1 MKSKMKKLEG
11 TAVQFE
17 VEMPKETVDKVIDE
31 VLKDIGKTAKMDG
44 FRPGKAPLDIVRKA
58 YHKDAVDEMKQ
69 RLLPSAYQEA
79 LNKHDIQPVS
89 YPEVSEVM
97 ISPAG
102 ALSFKATVDTHPEVS
117 VKKYK
122 GIKVTAQKV
131 KMTDDEV
138 EEALE
143 RIRNMNAEFID
154 IEKQLDKGDF
164 GICDVETR
172 MGGEVISKKRENM
185 WVEVDKDASMLG
197 MGEKLEGMKK
207 GEAKDIGVTLPENYP
222 DEKYAGKEAVF
233 SVVVKET
240 KEKKLPELDDEL
252 AKKIGKD
259 NLADARAEIR
269 TQLMERKESN
279 TRVSMKN
286 QIMQEL
292 LNKCSFKVPGTMV
305 AKQRKVL
312 MDKAR
317 NDLLS
322 KGVDEKAIEEHSS
335 KLEEQLGKEAENKV
349 RLYFI
354 LDEVANRENV
364 EVADEEV
371 DSWLGALAANYNQ
384 DLDSVKKYY
393 EEHDL
398 IGGLREQLREDKT
411 LDLLVSEASVTE
423 KDKA

>member
-1 MKSKMKKLEG
+1 MKIKIKKMEG

-17 VEMPKETVDKVIDE
+17 VEMPKETVDKAIEE
-31 VLKDIGKTAKMDG
+31 VLKDIGKTAKIDG

-58 YHKDAVDEMKQ
+58 YHKDAVEEMKQ

-79 LNKHDIQPVS
+79 LNKHSIQPVS
-89 YPEVSEVM
+89 YPEVSEVA
-97 ISPAG
+97 ISPTG
-102 ALSFKATVDTHPEVS
+102 EFCFKATVDTHPEVS

-122 GIKVTAQKV
+122 GIKVAVQKIKV
-131 KMTDDEV
+131 TDDEV

-143 RIRNMNAEFID
+143 RMRNMNAEFID
-154 IEKQLDKGDF
+154 IERPLGKGDF

-172 MGGEVISKKRENM
+172 IGGEVIAKKRENM
-185 WVEVDKDASMLG
+185 WIEVDKDASLLG
-197 MGEKLEGMKK
+197 MGEKLEGGKK
-207 GEAKDIGVTLPENYP
+207 GDTKDIEVTLPETYP
-222 DEKYAGKEAVF
+222 DKKYAGKEAVF

-259 NLADARAEIR
+259 NLSDARAEIK
-269 TQLMERKESN
+269 TQLMERKDSN

-286 QIMQEL
+286 QIMEEL
-292 LNKCSFKVPGTMV
+292 LSKCFFKVPETMV
-305 AKQRKVL
+305 AKQLKVL
-312 MDKAR
+312 MDKAK

-322 KGVDEKAIEEHSS
+322 KGVDEKAIEEHRD
-335 KLEEQLGKEAENKV
+335 KLQEQLGKEAENKV

-354 LDEVANRENV
+354 LDEVADREKV
-364 EVADEEV
+364 EVTDEEV
-371 DSWLGALAANYNQ
+371 DAWLGALGANYNQ

-398 IGGLREQLREDKT
+398 MGGLREQLREDKT
-411 LDLLVSEASVTE
+411 LDMLVSEASVTE